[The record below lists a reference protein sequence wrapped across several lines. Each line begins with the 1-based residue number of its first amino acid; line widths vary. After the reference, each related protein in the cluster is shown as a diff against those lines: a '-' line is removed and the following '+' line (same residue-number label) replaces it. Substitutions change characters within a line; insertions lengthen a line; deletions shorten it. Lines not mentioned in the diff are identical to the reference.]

1 MNSSSSRM
9 SPPLSET
16 ESRARHRYSHRWKR
30 LRKVTEEIMNDNKL
44 PACSP
49 WGPLGC
55 SRQKGVKIFQE
66 RRQSESS
73 ACRWRLRTA
82 AKDPQLSTSVFV
94 GVEVYVST
102 CVRGRCARVY
112 VCVCVGGGANR
123 IPRPCYCLGFLKV
136 TMCLETPL
144 PVLPLWATSW
154 PLLPPPAVTVCT
166 PRGLPKPSPT
176 HTSSQ
181 NLRASHQ
188 VTLGVKTQFMAKEHE
203 ISGPRCRGTG
213 IHTQWCQTPKL
224 YSLPG
229 TRTRWQK
236 GLLSSLMVERWSGP
250 SARKGLK
257 SHTGWEICTKGVL
270 LVLRLNS
277 TAGPVGL
284 RVPSFT
290 VAQLLRVHN
299 REEEWGRQ
307 SPPQAHKWEK
317 DGFSWLT
324 QTGSRGYLGMEP
336 PGRLIWNAS
345 KRISC
350 FKESAP
356 WGRSWTWVWEGDER
370 AGIQAVLPP
379 PPQAREG
386 LFNPS
391 GVLCAFLV
399 ELVCGLV
406 KRYL

>member
-1 MNSSSSRM
+1 MIISFQPVLLEVPWGAPGRK
-9 SPPLSET
+9 
-16 ESRARHRYSHRWKR
+16 AWRYSRSAG
-30 LRKVTEEIMNDNKL
+30 KVRAVHVDGGWEQQ
-44 PACSP
+44 
-49 WGPLGC
+49 
-55 SRQKGVKIFQE
+55 QKTHSFPH
-66 RRQSESS
+66 QSLWE
-73 ACRWRLRTA
+73 WR
-82 AKDPQLSTSVFV
+82 
-94 GVEVYVST
+94 
-102 CVRGRCARVY
+102 CMWARVCVGGVHVSMC
-112 VCVCVGGGANR
+112 VCVCGGGANR

-307 SPPQAHKWEK
+307 SPPQAQNERKMVFPDSHRQVPGAIWGWSLQAGWFEM
-317 DGFSWLT
+317 LPN
-324 QTGSRGYLGMEP
+324 GYH
-336 PGRLIWNAS
+336 AS
-345 KRISC
+345 KSQPRGAGAEPECGKGTRELEFRLSSHPHPRPARVC
-350 FKESAP
+350 LTPQGCCVPSLS
-356 WGRSWTWVWEGDER
+356 SWFV
-370 AGIQAVLPP
+370 A
-379 PPQAREG
+379 
-386 LFNPS
+386 
-391 GVLCAFLV
+391 
-399 ELVCGLV
+399 
-406 KRYL
+406 

>member
-16 ESRARHRYSHRWKR
+16 ESRARHRYSHQWKR

-66 RRQSESS
+66 RRQSERSG

-102 CVRGRCARVY
+102 CVRGRCAC
-112 VCVCVGGGANR
+112 VCVCVCVCGGANR
-123 IPRPCYCLGFLKV
+123 IPRPCHCLGFLKV

-144 PVLPLWATSW
+144 PVLPLWATSR
-154 PLLPPPAVTVCT
+154 PPLPPPAVTVCT
-166 PRGLPKPSPT
+166 PRGLPKPSPA

-203 ISGPRCRGTG
+203 ISGPHCLGAG
-213 IHTQWCQTPKL
+213 IHTQWRQTPKPH
-224 YSLPG
+224 SLPG
-229 TRTRWQK
+229 TGTRWQK
-236 GLLSSLMVERWSGP
+236 GLLSFLMVERWSGP

-270 LVLRLNS
+270 LVLRLS
-277 TAGPVGL
+277 SAAGPVGL

-290 VAQLLRVHN
+290 VAQLPRVPN
-299 REEEWGRQ
+299 REEERGRQ
-307 SPPQAHKWEK
+307 NPPQAHKWEK

-356 WGRSWTWVWEGDER
+356 VGQELNLSVGRGRESWNSGC
-370 AGIQAVLPP
+370 PP
-379 PPQAREG
+379 T
-386 LFNPS
+386 PS
-391 GVLCAFLV
+391 PGPGGFV
-399 ELVCGLV
+399 
-406 KRYL
+406 